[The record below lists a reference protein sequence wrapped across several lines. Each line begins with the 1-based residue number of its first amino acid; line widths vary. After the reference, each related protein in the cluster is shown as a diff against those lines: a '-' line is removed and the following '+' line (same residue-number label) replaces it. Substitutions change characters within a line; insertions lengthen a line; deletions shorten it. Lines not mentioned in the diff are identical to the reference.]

1 MHKKKIM
8 KLIKRQE
15 VIITLFSILVFGIF
29 SVCSDNFLTPTNIR
43 LLFQQY
49 AVNGIC
55 VLGVG
60 IVIILG
66 GIDLSAGSILAISG
80 ALGGT
85 LVKMGIPIPLS
96 ILSSVLM
103 GMLCGA
109 VNGTIVTKLRVPAM
123 IATMST
129 NYVFRGIL
137 VIITGGFWVNQF
149 PKTFTSIASGRIFGL
164 SNVFWMAMV
173 FLTLL
178 TFMLH
183 YTNFGRKIYA
193 VGTNADAAEKC
204 GINSDLITVCGYM
217 VCGACVGYAAMMYA
231 GLYGAISTS
240 GTGASL
246 GTTILAAALAG
257 GINFNGRGT
266 LVGGT
271 IGMFLITIINNGLIQ
286 MRVSEYWINAVT
298 GAIILIALILNV
310 VNAREKR
317 RGDGR

>member
-1 MHKKKIM
+1 MNRNMFLRLLKKQET
-8 KLIKRQE
+8 LIA
-15 VIITLFSILVFGIF
+15 IF
-29 SVCSDNFLTPTNIR
+29 SLIVFIVFSLCSDNFFTATNIR

-60 IVIILG
+60 IVVILG

-85 LVKMGIPIPLS
+85 LVKMGVPAFFS
-96 ILSSVLM
+96 ILASVLI
-103 GMLCGA
+103 GMFLGT
-109 VNGTIVTKLRVPAM
+109 VNGTIITKLHVPAI
-123 IATMST
+123 IATIAT

-137 VIITGGFWVNQF
+137 VILTGGFWVNNF
-149 PKTFTSIASGRIFGL
+149 PKSFTSMVTGRFLGL
-164 SNVFWMAMV
+164 SNVFWMAMA
-173 FLTLL
+173 FLAVL
-178 TFMLH
+178 TFVMH

-193 VGTNADAAEKC
+193 VGTSAETAEKC
-204 GINSDLITVCGYM
+204 GINADRIYILGFVI
-217 VCGACVGYAAMMYA
+217 CGAMIGYAAMMYA
-231 GLYGAISTS
+231 GLYGAVSTS

-246 GTTILAAALAG
+246 GTTVLAAALAG

-266 LVGGT
+266 LIGGT

-298 GAIILIALILNV
+298 GAIILLALILNAL
-310 VNAREKR
+310 NAKNA
-317 RGDGR
+317 GRDI

>member
-1 MHKKKIM
+1 MHNKKIL
-8 KLIKRQE
+8 KLLKRQE
-15 VIITLFSILVFGIF
+15 IIITLFSIIVFGIF

-85 LVKMGIPIPLS
+85 MVKMGVPIPVS
-96 ILSSVLM
+96 ILSSVVM
-103 GMLCGA
+103 GMACGA
-109 VNGTIVTKLRVPAM
+109 VNGTIVTKLGVPAL

-149 PKTFTSIASGRIFGL
+149 PKKFTTIASGRMFGL
-164 SNVFWMAMV
+164 SNVFWMAMALLA
-173 FLTLL
+173 FLT
-178 TFMLH
+178 FVLH

-193 VGTNADAAEKC
+193 VGTNADAADKC
-204 GINSDLITVCGYM
+204 GINSDWITICGYM
-217 VCGACVGYAAMMYA
+217 VCGAAIGYAAMMYA

-246 GTTILAAALAG
+246 GTTVLAAALAG

-266 LVGGT
+266 LIGGT

-298 GAIILIALILNV
+298 GAIILAALILNV
-310 VNAREKR
+310 VNAKEKR
-317 RGDGR
+317 KGEAQ

>member
-1 MHKKKIM
+1 MQYNVFKK
-8 KLIKRQE
+8 LLKRQE
-15 VIITLFSILVFGIF
+15 FIITLFSLFVFCIF
-29 SVCSDNFLTPTNIR
+29 SICSDNFLTPTNIR

-66 GIDLSAGSILAISG
+66 GIDLSAGSILAMSG

-85 LVKMGIPIPLS
+85 LVKAGIPIPFS
-96 ILSSVLM
+96 ILASVLM
-103 GMLCGA
+103 GALCGG
-109 VNGTIVTKLRVPAM
+109 VNGTIVTKLGVPAI

-149 PKTFTSIASGRIFGL
+149 PKKFSSLAQGRFLGL
-164 SNVFWMAMV
+164 SNIFWMAMV
-173 FLTLL
+173 LLKIL
-178 TFMLH
+178 TFILH

-204 GINSDLITVCGYM
+204 GINSDKITICGYM
-217 VCGACVGYAAMMYA
+217 ICGAAVGYAAMMYA

-240 GTGASL
+240 STGASL
-246 GTTILAAALAG
+246 GTTVLAAALAG

-266 LVGGT
+266 LLGGT

-298 GAIILIALILNV
+298 GAIILLALILNV
-310 VNAREKR
+310 MNAKEKR
-317 RGDGR
+317 RGEA